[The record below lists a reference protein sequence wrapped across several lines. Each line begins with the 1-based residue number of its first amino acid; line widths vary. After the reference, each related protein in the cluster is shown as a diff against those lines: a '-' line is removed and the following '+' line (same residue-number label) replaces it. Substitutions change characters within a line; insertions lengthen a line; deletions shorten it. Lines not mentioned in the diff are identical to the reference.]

1 MLKIQQRG
9 RNCIIQF
16 AQSVKFLWILLKK
29 SFAIVQRYDILLSE
43 FYTFKS
49 GFGGEILRFDSFHH
63 MLTYWAE
70 KTPDKPALIHDD
82 HGRKALSFSELLK
95 AVEERARALKADGG
109 SCIGIL
115 ADGSRDCI
123 VEVFAAAAAGLQT
136 VMLDSSLPDE
146 TLRKLLQY
154 TDVDRLWGDED
165 LCEDLT
171 PYLTDGVPDGGG
183 KLLFFTSGTTEQA
196 KAVVLTDH
204 SLCQSAYN
212 GGAKLPL
219 SPDDTLLCIL
229 PLGHVFGFVCG
240 LLWGLSCGAAVALGR
255 GPRHYADDCAFYKPT
270 AVSVV
275 PLLLGFLL
283 QRGLVNDELKLVL
296 VGAGD
301 CPPALLKAAS
311 AKGLRVSFGYG
322 LTETSSG
329 VAISVSGDP
338 FAMEVCPDD
347 TITIADDG
355 EILIQAPT
363 CMMQGY
369 YKRPADTEAVLK
381 DGVLYSGDLGRFDE
395 DGRLHITGRKKDML
409 VLPDGTKLFLPE
421 YEGAVMKALG
431 HTELA
436 VVLKNGRPALVYSGE
451 AEAKDIEAKLRPL
464 MASQPR
470 GRQITGVYVIH
481 HPLPRTATGKIK
493 RWELQQEMETL

>member
-1 MLKIQQRG
+1 M
-9 RNCIIQF
+9 
-16 AQSVKFLWILLKK
+16 
-29 SFAIVQRYDILLSE
+29 
-43 FYTFKS
+43 
-49 GFGGEILRFDSFHH
+49 RFDSFHH
-63 MLTYWAE
+63 MLSYWAE
-70 KTPDKPALIHDD
+70 KTPEKTALLYDD
-82 HGRKALSFSELLK
+82 QGLKALSFSELLA
-95 AVEERARALKADGG
+95 AVGERAEQLKADGG

-115 ADGSRDCI
+115 ADGSETCVI
-123 VEVFAAAAAGLQT
+123 EIFAAAAAGLQI

-146 TLRKLLQY
+146 TLGSLLRY

-165 LCEDLT
+165 LCEDLK
-171 PYLTDGVPDGGG
+171 PYLTDGVKDGKG

-219 SPDDTLLCIL
+219 TPEDTLLCIL

-240 LLWGLSCGAAVALGR
+240 LLWGLSCGASVALGR
-255 GPRHYADDCAFYKPT
+255 GARHYADDCAFYKPT

-283 QRGLVNDELKLVL
+283 QRGLLNDELQLVL

-301 CPPALLKAAS
+301 CPPALLDAAR

-338 FAMEVCPDD
+338 FAMEICPDD
-347 TITIADDG
+347 TITIAEDG

-369 YKRPADTEAVLK
+369 YKRPKDTEAVLK
-381 DGVLYSGDLGRFDE
+381 DGVLYSCDLGRFDE

-409 VLPDGTKLFLPE
+409 VLSDGTKLFLPE
-421 YEGAVMKALG
+421 YEGAIMRALG
-431 HTELA
+431 HPELA
-436 VVLKNGRPALVYSGE
+436 VALKNGRPVLVYSGE
-451 AEAKDIEAKLRPL
+451 ADAKELEQKLRPL

-470 GRQITGVYVIH
+470 GRQITSVYVLD

>member
-1 MLKIQQRG
+1 MTKAATSL
-9 RNCIIQF
+9 
-16 AQSVKFLWILLKK
+16 FLCTGSCGILKK
-29 SFAIVQRYDILLSE
+29 KEKYREVPPV
-43 FYTFKS
+43 
-49 GFGGEILRFDSFHH
+49 RFDSFAHLLSH
-63 MLTYWAE
+63 FAE
-70 KTPDKPALIHDD
+70 VCPDAPAL
-82 HGRKALSFSELLK
+82 RYEKETLCFAELLRR
-95 AVEERARALKADGG
+95 VNARADALRGEGK
-109 SCIGIL
+109 SCLGL
-115 ADGSRDCI
+115 LCDGSLDNVI
-123 VEVFAAAAAGLQT
+123 ELFAANLAGMQL
-136 VMLDSSLPDE
+136 VMLDASLDAE
-146 TLRKLLQY
+146 ILKTLIRY
-154 TDVDRLWGDED
+154 TDVDMLWGDEE
-165 LCEDLT
+165 LCGELS
-171 PYLTDGVPDGGG
+171 LALMAGVKDGAG
-183 KLLFFTSGTTEQA
+183 KILFFTSGTTERA

-219 SPDDTLLCIL
+219 TPEDTLLCIL
-229 PLGHVFGFVCG
+229 PLTHVFGFVCG

-255 GPRHYADDCAFYKPT
+255 GARHYADDCAFFKPT

-283 QRGLVNDELKLVL
+283 QRGLLNDELRLVL

-301 CPPALLKAAS
+301 CPAALLAAAG

-347 TITIADDG
+347 TITIAEDG

-363 CMMQGY
+363 CVMQGY
-369 YKRPADTEAVLK
+369 YKRPEDTETVLK

-395 DGRLHITGRKKDML
+395 EGRLHITGRKKDML

-421 YEGAVMKALG
+421 YEGAIMRSLG
-431 HTELA
+431 HPELA
-436 VVLKNGRPALVYSGE
+436 VVLKNGRPALVFSGE
-451 AEAKDIEAKLRPL
+451 AEAKDIEQKLRPF

-470 GRQITGVYVIH
+470 GRQIAGVYVIN